1 MALSPVALLGGGGM
15 IAVAVGFIAY
25 AVLRRL
31 GWGYLLLGML
41 GWVVTVAV
49 KFAFAIPVN
58 PVILRSTA
66 EISEPWKAILL
77 FLYGGLM
84 TGLTEVLLVW
94 IVLRWSRLA
103 IVPWS
108 RVIAFGIGF
117 GAIEAL
123 LLGVGSLSAAL
134 VGMFAPEVLPEVA
147 LTELAKADRLI
158 VQLAPI
164 SERFFTCLGHL
175 ATCAM
180 IFYAARV
187 PLARWFW
194 WALIYKSAIDGA
206 ATLAHT
212 HGFLGSPLHL
222 WIIEGI
228 VVVWAAGGLAVVS
241 AIRPRWPDP
250 VEIHTAESSPGSTLS
265 PGTI

>member
-1 MALSPVALLGGGGM
+1 MALSPVALLGGVGM
-15 IAVAVGFIAY
+15 IAVALGFVAY
-25 AVLRRL
+25 ALFRRL

-58 PVILRSTA
+58 PVVLNATA
-66 EISEPWKAILL
+66 ELSEPWKAILL

-94 IVLRWSRLA
+94 IVLRYTRLA
-103 IVPWS
+103 LVTWS
-108 RVIAFGIGF
+108 RVVAFGIGF

-123 LLGVGSLSAAL
+123 LLGIGSLTAAL
-134 VGMFAPEVLPEVA
+134 LGMFSPDVLPEVA
-147 LTELAKADRLI
+147 LTELTKADRLV

-175 ATCAM
+175 ATCGM

-194 WALIYKSAIDGA
+194 WALVYKSAIDGV

-212 HGFLGSPLHL
+212 HGFLGPPLHL

-228 VVVWAAGGLAVVS
+228 VAVWAVGGVAVIA
-241 AIRPRWPDP
+241 AIRTRWPDP
-250 VEIHTAESSPGSTLS
+250 IASDARESTPGSTS
-265 PGTI
+265 APATI

>member
-1 MALSPVALLGGGGM
+1 MALSPVALVGGLGM
-15 IAVAVGFIAY
+15 IAVALGFIAY
-25 AVLRRL
+25 ALLRRL

-41 GWVVTVAV
+41 GWIVTVAV

-58 PVILRSTA
+58 PVVLNATA
-66 EISEPWKAILL
+66 ELSEPWKAILL

-94 IVLRWSRLA
+94 IVLRYTRLA

-108 RVIAFGIGF
+108 RVVAFGIGF
-117 GAIEAL
+117 GTIEAL
-123 LLGVGSLSAAL
+123 LLGIGSLTAAL
-134 VGMFAPEVLPEVA
+134 VGMLAPEALPEVA
-147 LTELAKADRLI
+147 LTELAKADRLV

-175 ATCAM
+175 ATCVM
-180 IFYAARV
+180 VFYAARV

-194 WALIYKSAIDGA
+194 WALTYKSAIDGV

-212 HGFLGSPLHL
+212 HGFLGPPLHL

-228 VVVWAAGGLAVVS
+228 VVVWALGGMAVIA
-241 AIRPRWPDP
+241 AIRTRWPDP
-250 VEIHTAESSPGSTLS
+250 IASDARESSPGSTS
-265 PGTI
+265 APATI

>member
-1 MALSPVALLGGGGM
+1 MALSLVALVGGIGM
-15 IAVAVGFIAY
+15 IAVALGFISY
-25 AVLRRL
+25 ALLRRL

-49 KFAFAIPVN
+49 KFALAIPVT
-58 PVILRSTA
+58 PVVLSETT
-66 EISEPWKAILL
+66 ELSEPWKAILL

-94 IVLRWSRLA
+94 IVLAYTRMA

-108 RVIAFGIGF
+108 RVVAFGIGF

-123 LLGVGSLSAAL
+123 LLGIGSLTAAML
-134 VGMFAPEVLPEVA
+134 GVFWPDVLPEVA

-175 ATCAM
+175 ATCVM
-180 IFYAARV
+180 VFYAARV

-194 WALIYKSAIDGA
+194 WALTYKSAIDGV

-212 HGFLGSPLHL
+212 HGFLGPPLHL

-228 VVVWAAGGLAVVS
+228 VVVWAVAGLAVIL

-250 VEIHTAESSPGSTLS
+250 IASDAPEPHPGSTS
-265 PGTI
+265 APATI

>member
-1 MALSPVALLGGGGM
+1 MELSPVSLVGGLGM
-15 IAVAVGFIAY
+15 IAVAIGFIAY
-25 AVLRRL
+25 ALLRRL

-41 GWVVTVAV
+41 GWVLTVAV

-58 PVILRSTA
+58 PVVLHETA
-66 EISEPWKAILL
+66 ELSEPWKVISL

-94 IVLRWSRLA
+94 IALRYTRLA

-108 RVIAFGIGF
+108 RVAAFGLGF

-123 LLGVGSLSAAL
+123 LLGIGSLTAAL
-134 VGMFAPEVLPEVA
+134 VGILSPEVLPDVA
-147 LTELAKADRLI
+147 LTELAKADRI
-158 VQLAPI
+158 VVQLAPI

-175 ATCAM
+175 ATCVM

-187 PLARWFW
+187 PLTRWFW
-194 WALIYKSAIDGA
+194 WALIYKSAIDGV

-222 WIIEGI
+222 WIIESI
-228 VVVWAAGGLAVVS
+228 VVGWAITGLAVTWK
-241 AIRPRWPDP
+241 IRARWPEP
-250 VEIHTAESSPGSTLS
+250 VSNDTPGLSPGSTVA
-265 PGTI
+265 PATI